1 MYRAAFIYIYA
12 SVYVSMYFILV
23 YYLFRCKDTQ
33 GIVDS
38 GCLLVDGGH
47 FELFSLDISPVF

>member
-23 YYLFRCKDTQ
+23 YELLRCKDTQ
-33 GIVDS
+33 ELLIV
-38 GCLLVDGGH
+38 VA
-47 FELFSLDISPVF
+47 FWWMEDILNFFF